1 MKMKAVAGNAKKQRG
16 RRKRF
21 LFPFPVP
28 YFIFTYPDHVCCVQN
43 AKIGTAN
50 SILRILLSLS
60 SLKNRSIDLDPTQK
74 TINTTYLP
82 SNVASSFP
90 DTSFALY
97 SLLDVCFLNYAD
109 AIHGNYRERRMEK
122 KRKKNEKES

>member
-60 SLKNRSIDLDPTQK
+60 SFDRSR
-74 TINTTYLP
+74 
-82 SNVASSFP
+82 S
-90 DTSFALY
+90 DTK
-97 SLLDVCFLNYAD
+97 DD
-109 AIHGNYRERRMEK
+109 
-122 KRKKNEKES
+122 